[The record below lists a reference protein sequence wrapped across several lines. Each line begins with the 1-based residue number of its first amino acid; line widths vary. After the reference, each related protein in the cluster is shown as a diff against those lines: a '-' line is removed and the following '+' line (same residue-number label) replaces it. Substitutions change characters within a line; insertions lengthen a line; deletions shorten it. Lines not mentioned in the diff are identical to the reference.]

1 MSKRTTSFWLLN
13 IVVLVWG
20 LTGILGKEISLSAV
34 PLVFWR
40 VFIAAAFLFI
50 WMLIGKVPLHVE
62 RRTLIRYVLAGGFTA
77 AHWLC
82 FFGSIKASNVS
93 VALAVLSTSAFFVS
107 IVSPVLRREPFRW
120 YEMGLGVVVFAGVAM
135 IFNASFHYILG
146 ISLSLLAAFFA
157 SVFSTMNSK
166 LVERDHPVRIA
177 FWEMTSALVIVGIAC
192 LLIPHHGSFL
202 PSQRDALLLLVLGI
216 LCTGL
221 AFVVGIYVMKQLS
234 PFTCAVAI
242 NMEPVYTIAAAVFLY
257 GESEWMTLGF
267 YIGAAVIMSTIFVDA
282 WLKRRINAKTE
293 AS

>member
-13 IVVLVWG
+13 IVVLIWG
-20 LTGILGKEISLSAV
+20 LTGILGKEISLSAA

-40 VFIAAAFLFI
+40 IAIAASFLFS
-50 WMLIGKVPLHVE
+50 WMFIGKVPWRVE
-62 RRTLIRYVLAGGFTA
+62 RRTFFRYAWAGAFTA

-135 IFNASFHYILG
+135 IFNASFHYVLG

-166 LVERDHPVRIA
+166 LVERDNPVRIA
-177 FWEMTSALVIVGIAC
+177 FWEMITALVIVGIYC
-192 LLIPHHGSFL
+192 LFVPHQGSFL
-202 PSQRDALLLLVLGI
+202 PGQRDIFLLMVLGV
-216 LCTGL
+216 LCTGI

-257 GESEWMTLGF
+257 GESELMTFGF
-267 YIGAAVIMSTIFVDA
+267 YVGAAVIMSTIFVDA
-282 WLKRRINAKTE
+282 WLKRQRTTKT
-293 AS
+293 

>member
-13 IVVLVWG
+13 VVVLIWG
-20 LTGILGKEISLSAV
+20 LTGILGKEISLSAA

-40 VFIAAAFLFI
+40 IAIAASFLSI
-50 WMLIGKVPLHVE
+50 WMIVGKVSWRVE
-62 RRTLIRYVLAGGFTA
+62 RRTWIRYALAGGFTA

-120 YEMGLGVVVFAGVAM
+120 YEMGLGIVVFAGVAM
-135 IFNASFHYILG
+135 IFNASFHYVMG
-146 ISLSLLAAFFA
+146 ITLSLLAAFFA

-166 LVERDHPVRIA
+166 LVERDNPVRIA
-177 FWEMTSALVIVGIAC
+177 FWEMTTALVIVGIYC
-192 LLIPHHGSFL
+192 LFLQQDEPFL
-202 PSQRDALLLLVLGI
+202 PSHRDFLLLLVLGI

-257 GESEWMTLGF
+257 GESEWMTTGF
-267 YIGAAVIMSTIFVDA
+267 YVGAAIIMSTIFIDV
-282 WLKRRINAKTE
+282 WLKRNRARR
-293 AS
+293 A